1 MLTAAKTTL
10 SDRGGHVVYQNKASR
25 NTVFLW
31 QHLHRNSIVKVLC
44 CVLFALLVS
53 SCDGSGSGKTAGGG
67 DLVSW
72 TAHSSP
78 FKSDMGAAIAL
89 EVLQIADLK
98 YDVSCYSL
106 VYKTTDA
113 TDALIDASGLL
124 CLPNGKSG
132 ASPLLSFQH
141 GTIFNKTDAP
151 TTLNSSY
158 YWTGPLFASMGYI
171 AVVPD
176 FLGYGASS
184 PILHPYLHAK
194 TLSSATVDMLRAA
207 KHFLA
212 LPEINTATDG
222 RLFLAGYSEGGYATL
237 AAQKSLEGLPMEFTV
252 TVSEPGA
259 GPYDVSGTFA
269 SQVKSPTVDRP
280 SYITFLV
287 KSYDM
292 IYIHPSKITYYF
304 TPSVAAQLDTL
315 FAGNLSSGAINGA
328 LGGATIP
335 INTLFNQAFLDSFN
349 GSGEADLKAALV
361 ANDIYNWKPSA
372 PTIFFHG
379 QDDDL
384 VPYANSVKAVQTMQA
399 NGAASVS
406 LHDCNAGPFP
416 TTHENCG
423 APYLVDLLQTFG
435 PIAGS
440 L

>member
-1 MLTAAKTTL
+1 M
-10 SDRGGHVVYQNKASR
+10 VCQYKASR
-25 NTVFLW
+25 NTALPR
-31 QHLHRNSIVKVLC
+31 QHLHGNWIVKMLC
-44 CVLFALLVS
+44 SVLFALLIS
-53 SCDGSGSGKTAGGG
+53 GCNGSDPESTAGQG

-78 FKSDMGAAIAL
+78 FKSDIGAAIAL
-89 EVLQIADLK
+89 EVLQTANLI

-106 VYKTTDA
+106 VYKTTDVN
-113 TDALIDASGLL
+113 DALIDASGLL
-124 CLPNGKSG
+124 CLPKGKSG
-132 ASPLLSFQH
+132 AGPLLSFQH
-141 GTIFNKTDAP
+141 GTIFNKADAP
-151 TTLNSSY
+151 TTLDSSY

-176 FLGYGASS
+176 YLGYGASGS
-184 PILHPYLHAK
+184 ILHPYLHAK
-194 TLSSATVDMLRAA
+194 TLSSSAVDMLRAA
-207 KHFLA
+207 KRFLA

-237 AAQKSLEGLPMEFTV
+237 AAQRSLEGLPTEFTV

-269 SQVKSPTVDRP
+269 SQVNLPTVNRP
-280 SYITFLV
+280 AYMAFLV

-292 IYIHPSKITYYF
+292 VYIRPSKVTYYF
-304 TPSVAAQLDTL
+304 TPSAAAQLDTL
-315 FAGNLSSGAINGA
+315 FAGNLSSGAISGA
-328 LGGATIP
+328 LGGETIP
-335 INTLFNQAFLDSFN
+335 INTLFNQTFLDSFN

-399 NGAASVS
+399 NGVASVS

-423 APYLVDLLQTFG
+423 VPYLVDLLQTFG

>member
-1 MLTAAKTTL
+1 
-10 SDRGGHVVYQNKASR
+10 VIYQHNA
-25 NTVFLW
+25 
-31 QHLHRNSIVKVLC
+31 QHLQRNSIVKMLI
-44 CVLFALLVS
+44 CVLFVILIS
-53 SCDGSGSGKTAGGG
+53 SCNGSDNGSPPESTASEGN
-67 DLVSW
+67 LVSW

-78 FKSDMGAAIAL
+78 FKENIVAAIAL
-89 EVLQIADLK
+89 EVLQIANLT

-106 VYKTTDA
+106 VYKTTDVNG
-113 TDALIDASGLL
+113 ALIDASGLL
-124 CLPNGKSG
+124 CLPKGKSG
-132 ASPLLSFQH
+132 AGPLLSFQH

-158 YWTGPLFASMGYI
+158 YWTGPLFASLGYI

-176 FLGYGASS
+176 YLGYGASS
-184 PILHPYLHAK
+184 AILHPYLHAK
-194 TLSSATVDMLRAA
+194 TLSSSIVDMLRAA

-212 LPEINTATDG
+212 LPEINIATDG

-237 AAQKSLEGLPMEFTV
+237 AAQKSLEGLPTEFTV
-252 TVSEPGA
+252 TISEPGA
-259 GPYDVSGTFA
+259 GPYDVSETFS
-269 SQVKSPTVDRP
+269 SQVKLPTVDGP
-280 SYITFLV
+280 AYITFLV

-304 TPSVAAQLDTL
+304 TQSAAAQLDTL

-328 LGGATIP
+328 LGGSTIP
-335 INTLFNQAFLDSFN
+335 INTLFNQTFLDSFN
-349 GSGEADLKAALV
+349 GPGEADLKAALV

-384 VPYANSVKAVQTMQA
+384 VPYANSAKAVQTMQA